1 MRRSRLETLL
11 HDYVAGDL
19 DATQCAEVE
28 ARLERDPET
37 RALCDEIRAAH
48 EALQCLRQR
57 PEPPLSADD
66 AFPRIRAALV
76 SGQFAGKPLLHLE
89 GEGTRFYR
97 RVAMA
102 ATLLFA
108 VTVGVFAVNRLNR
121 TDPSVE
127 VGPPNKPGRMADDE
141 RPSANERGLER
152 LVELGHRPNG
162 IDALEYMRRLREAG
176 VRPGD
181 AIVTPMYNAVPVSN
195 TAVADDR

>member
-19 DATQCAEVE
+19 DATQRAEVE
-28 ARLERDPET
+28 ARLERDPAT
-37 RALCDEIRAAH
+37 RALCDEIRTAH

-57 PEPPLSADD
+57 PEPPVSADD
-66 AFPRIRAALV
+66 AFPRIRAALA
-76 SGQFAGKPLLHLE
+76 SGQFAEKPLLHLE

-108 VTVGVFAVNRLNR
+108 VSVGVFAVNRLDR
-121 TDPSVE
+121 SESPGGVE
-127 VGPPNKPGRMADDE
+127 APGKTGLDADA
-141 RPSANERGLER
+141 RPTAAERGLER
-152 LVELGHRPNG
+152 LVELGHRPDG
-162 IDALEYMRRLREAG
+162 IDALEYMRRLREFG

-181 AIVTPMYNAVPVSN
+181 AIVAPMYNAVPVSD
-195 TAVADDR
+195 TDIVDDR

>member
-19 DATQCAEVE
+19 DAKQRADVE
-28 ARLERDPET
+28 ARLERDPEA
-37 RALCDEIRAAH
+37 RALCDEIRTAH

-57 PEPPLSADD
+57 PEPPVSADD
-66 AFPRIRAALV
+66 AFPRIRAALA
-76 SGQFAGKPLLHLE
+76 SGQFAEKPLLHLE

-108 VTVGVFAVNRLNR
+108 VSVGVFAVNRLDR
-121 TDPSVE
+121 AESPD
-127 VGPPNKPGRMADDE
+127 VGTPGTPPVAGDQ
-141 RPSANERGLER
+141 RPSAAERGLER

-162 IDALEYMRRLREAG
+162 IDALEYMRRLREFG

-181 AIVTPMYNAVPVSN
+181 AIVAPMYNAVPVSD
-195 TAVADDR
+195 TDIVDDR